1 MTANRDAGGV
11 RHRKRYLTPRAARDG
26 VRASLST
33 VVVRWIQEVGAALR
47 QWWGRR
53 RQRRQTAESQEP
65 SAAAGC
71 LDACCLAGCV
81 LDLFTVTVLVS
92 GAVIAIQHV
101 RAA

>member
-1 MTANRDAGGV
+1 MTAIRDADGV
-11 RHRKRYLTPRAARDG
+11 RHRKRYLTPKAARDG
-26 VRASLST
+26 VRASLAT
-33 VVVRWIQEVGAALR
+33 VVVSWIQEVGAGLR
-47 QWWGRR
+47 QRWGR

-81 LDLFTVTVLVS
+81 LDLFTATVLVS